1 MEQVYLNII
10 VIFIFIIVIVIVI
23 VFIFILGKND
33 FVIFIVI
40 IVVIIVIIVIAVFK
54 LFEVH
59 FTLFPGGVFQFDFL
73 YALPF
78 DVVKNGFCTAL
89 QKVIVFHLAVRVLHL
104 QFNDVIPLVKQF
116 PDDILSCQDTLIPFM
131 W

>member
-10 VIFIFIIVIVIVI
+10 VIFIIVIVFIFI
-23 VFIFILGKND
+23 FIFILGKND

-40 IVVIIVIIVIAVFK
+40 IVVIIVIAVFK

>member
-33 FVIFIVI
+33 FVIF
-40 IVVIIVIIVIAVFK
+40 IVIIVIAVFK